1 MRVTWR
7 FFVGEDKR
15 WRWQQL
21 LDDRSVASESP
32 SSYENYERCVAA
44 AQLKGYA
51 YAAAQDKL
59 RLRPGNPFNVR
70 R

>member
-7 FFVGEDKR
+7 FFVGEDTR

-21 LDDRSVASESP
+21 SDDRSVVAESR
-32 SSYENYERCVAA
+32 STYENYERCVAA
-44 AQLKGYA
+44 AKSNGYV
-51 YAAAQDKL
+51 YEAAQGKL
-59 RLRPGNPFNVR
+59 LLRPGNPFNTR

>member
-7 FFVGEDKR
+7 FFVSEDMR

-21 LDDRSVASESP
+21 SDDRSVVAESR
-32 SSYENYERCVAA
+32 SSYDDYERCIAA
-44 AQLKGYA
+44 AQSKGYV
-51 YAAAQDKL
+51 YEAAQDKL
-59 RLRPGNPFNVR
+59 QLRPGNPFNVR

>member
-7 FFVGEDKR
+7 FFVGEDMR

-21 LDDRSVASESP
+21 LDDRSIVSESS

-44 AQLKGYA
+44 AQSRGYA
-51 YAAAQDKL
+51 YQVAQGKL
-59 RLRPGNPFNVR
+59 MLRPGNPFNVR